1 MQTIWNERSAW
12 CFHPDLF
19 WDVLVSVDYQQ
30 QTPKHL
36 QQATCLNDCGIFFLI
51 FSDIKPREYFGVLPF
66 YGKTTVDLLVT
77 NEFS

>member
-1 MQTIWNERSAW
+1 MNAQFV

-51 FSDIKPREYFGVLPF
+51 FSVSKPMEYFGVLWF
-66 YGKTTVDLLVT
+66 YCKTSVDLLVAY
-77 NEFS
+77 EFS